1 MFSGSKIE
9 KENILLEFST
19 TEERASLIEDQDSDR
34 EYLFSPRQKKKN
46 PKKSFK
52 KRIDLKNGQIFFH
65 IAGYQGTTNI
75 SVLHLVHYIP
85 FSRLKAAAKKFL
97 KHSGMKKKRKKKNK

>member
-1 MFSGSKIE
+1 MSSGSNIE

-19 TEERASLIEDQDSDR
+19 TDDRASLFEDQNLDR

-52 KRIDLKNGQIFFH
+52 KRIDLKNGQIFF
-65 IAGYQGTTNI
+65 ILLVIKELPI
-75 SVLHLVHYIP
+75 SVYYI
-85 FSRLKAAAKKFL
+85 
-97 KHSGMKKKRKKKNK
+97 